1 LSCDKVKV
9 KVKRHAQC
17 IGCSQKSLCDPFG
30 KDYMIITAKNTQG
43 AKIGDKVEVAFG
55 LVKRGRAIVI
65 LYVIP
70 LILFIIGAILGNIL
84 DPLKN
89 KDLSSSLLGI
99 FFLIIS
105 FGGIYLYHK
114 TLVRERPSLKPY
126 ITRILT

>member
-1 LSCDKVKV
+1 MQPNQKIEIGEVIEVLSCDKVKV
-9 KVKRHAQC
+9 KVKRHSQC

-84 DPLKN
+84 DPLKT
-89 KDLSSSLLGI
+89 KIFLLLSLE
-99 FFLIIS
+99 FFS
-105 FGGIYLYHK
+105 
-114 TLVRERPSLKPY
+114 
-126 ITRILT
+126 